1 MKTNLQHY
9 QNELDC
15 YKQWLQRLGYAEA
28 TIYGHGKY
36 LHYFFNWLSSQGV
49 SQVHTITTTHIKK
62 YQRYLETRPHQRKPG
77 GLSAGII
84 YAYMTVIKNFDKYLQ
99 QYEKGSLPVK
109 HLQLPEP
116 LKTEKDVLTTEEI
129 NQLYEITDNGP
140 IGYRDRA
147 MLSLYYGCGL
157 RRSEGTVLQIEDIDW
172 KRNYLHIRKGKG
184 AKARYVPFNE
194 KIAADLQAYYPHY
207 RNQLLRQA
215 TPIFLIGQR
224 GRIQGGSIND
234 RLKLLAERA
243 GINKPVNLHLLRH
256 SIATHLLQKG
266 MDIEQ
271 IASFLGHSTLEA
283 TQIYTHIAMSTETS
297 GEGGE
302 ATQIYTH
309 LQHASGGQARIE
321 HG

>member
-1 MKTNLQHY
+1 MKTLQNY
-9 QNELDC
+9 QHELDC

-36 LHYFFNWLSSQGV
+36 LHYFFNWLSGQGV
-49 SQVHTITTTHIKK
+49 SQVHTITTAHIKK

-84 YAYMTVIKNFDKYLQ
+84 YAYMSVIKSFDKYLQ
-99 QYEKGSLPVK
+99 QYEKGSLPIK
-109 HLQLPEP
+109 PLQLPEP
-116 LKTEKDVLTTEEI
+116 LKTGKDVLTTEEI
-129 NQLYEITDNGP
+129 NQLYEITDP
-140 IGYRDRA
+140 DSYRDRAIGYRDRA

-157 RRSEGTVLQIEDIDW
+157 RRSEGTALQIEDIDW

-194 KIAADLQAYYPHY
+194 KIADDLQAYYPHY
-207 RNQLLRQA
+207 RNQLLTQE
-215 TPIFLIGQR
+215 TSLFLLGQR
-224 GRIQGGSIND
+224 GRIQGGSING

-256 SIATHLLQKG
+256 SIATHLLEKG

-283 TQIYTHIAMSTETS
+283 TQIYTH
-297 GEGGE
+297 
-302 ATQIYTH
+302 
-309 LQHASGGQARIE
+309 LQHTSGGQARKE

>member
-1 MKTNLQHY
+1 MKTHLQNY
-9 QNELDC
+9 TNELDC

-36 LHYFFNWLSSQGV
+36 LYYFFNWLSTQGV
-49 SQVHTITTTHIKK
+49 SQLKAIESVHLSQ
-62 YQRYLETRPHQRKPG
+62 YQSYLETRKHQRKPG
-77 GLSAGII
+77 GLSASII
-84 YAYMTVIKNFDKYLQ
+84 YAYMNVIKSFDKYLQ
-99 QYEKGSLPVK
+99 QHGLGSLPIK

-116 LKTEKDVLTTEEI
+116 IKTEKEVLISAEI
-129 NQLYEITDNGP
+129 NQLYEVTDNTA

-157 RRSEGTVLQIEDIDW
+157 RRSEGTALQTEDIDW

-184 AKARYVPFNE
+184 AKARYVPFND
-194 KIAADLQAYYPHY
+194 KIADDLQAYYPHY
-207 RNQLLRQA
+207 RNQLLGQA
-215 TPIFLIGQR
+215 TPVFLIGQR

-243 GINKPVNLHLLRH
+243 GINKPLNLHLMRH

-283 TQIYTHIAMSTETS
+283 TQIYTRIADVE
-297 GEGGE
+297 
-302 ATQIYTH
+302 
-309 LQHASGGQARIE
+309 
-321 HG
+321 